1 MWAPADTPQDVLEA
15 INKSLEAVMADETVQ
30 EKLTLQGARAE
41 WYDLEESQE
50 IFQKEYDSIM
60 STGKAIG
67 ISVVE

>member
-1 MWAPADTPQDVLEA
+1 
-15 INKSLEAVMADETVQ
+15 MADETVQ